1 LAFAVVPHPA
11 RQHRWIEFLRERS
24 TPIINRLKAIDVRLL
39 QFQVY

>member
-1 LAFAVVPHPA
+1 VPHPA

-24 TPIINRLKAIDVRLL
+24 TPIINRFKAIDVQPI